1 MRLQK
6 ILVIGSKT
14 PRSLNELLHAT
25 DSRVTQVADG
35 QTAVSRAQCEMFHAA
50 ILISTGEEMDLA
62 ETLFNLRDIS
72 GSMELIILSDQS
84 DAAKSAVPMET
95 LVSLV
100 PKASVMTTRELMKRL
115 NAP

>member
-1 MRLQK
+1 
-6 ILVIGSKT
+6 
-14 PRSLNELLHAT
+14 
-25 DSRVTQVADG
+25 
-35 QTAVSRAQCEMFHAA
+35 MFHAA